1 MKKHTLVFTNKCSDW
16 LCMYAHSLI
25 MVKIELM
32 AGYIFLL
39 DKRFS
44 SLLTLCTIFIVHGFK
59 EKFVSNASD
68 RNPTKYMAGK
78 TCNMITCDRQKV

>member
-1 MKKHTLVFTNKCSDW
+1 MKKHTLIFTNKCSDW

-25 MVKIELM
+25 MVKIKLM

-44 SLLTLCTIFIVHGFK
+44 SHLKFCTIFIVHGFE
-59 EKFVSNASD
+59 EKFASNASD
-68 RNPTKYMAGK
+68 RNPAKYLAEK
-78 TCNMITCDRQKV
+78 TCSVITCDRQKV